1 MNKYEVLGLVG
12 EGNCHLGAYGEVIKC
27 RNKETSEIVAIKKFK
42 ESEDDELVRKTTI
55 REVKMLKLL
64 KQANIVQLRE
74 AFRRKGRLYLV
85 FEFVERNL
93 LEVLEESSHG
103 LSDSMVRSYIYQ
115 LCKAI
120 DYCHRQDVIHRD
132 IKPENLLIS
141 ANHELKLCD
150 FGFAR
155 LMPKA
160 GAMTDYVA
168 TRWYRSPE
176 LLLGSPY
183 SKSVDIWAIGCIMG
197 ELTDGQPLFPG
208 ENEVDQLYLIQKTL
222 GPLIPEQNE
231 AFQKNPRFLGLKFPE
246 IGRPEALE
254 KRYMGKLSRTAL
266 NFMKSL
272 LKLDPRQ
279 RLTASETLQHP
290 YFDPLR
296 QRDETDRPQTSAL
309 MFTRAD
315 SASNKGR
322 AQVTSVEP
330 SKSSNK
336 QPIPAFQKLA
346 TPLSLISREHLQP
359 SPTMSY
365 ETGHSEAGE
374 RAKTRA
380 SPFVSDTHEFDF
392 PRAKRR
398 ETVAKPVEAL
408 HGPLMIDQV
417 STQLELQAEAKGQ
430 RRRYVPDIRGSRPP
444 ACPQAK
450 D

>member
-12 EGNCHLGAYGEVIKC
+12 EGDCYLGAYGEVLKC

-64 KQANIVQLRE
+64 RQENIVQLRE

-93 LEVLEESSHG
+93 LEVLEESSNG
-103 LSDSMVRSYIYQ
+103 IEEAMVRSYIYQ

-120 DYCHRQDVIHRD
+120 DYCHRQEVIHRD

-141 ANHELKLCD
+141 KTHELKLCD

-155 LMPKA
+155 IMPKA

-176 LLLGSPY
+176 LLIGSPY
-183 SKSVDIWAIGCIMG
+183 SKPVDIWAIGCIMG

-208 ENEVDQLYLIQKTL
+208 ENEMDQLYLIQKTL
-222 GPLIPEQNE
+222 GTLTPEQNE

-266 NFMKSL
+266 NFMKSV
-272 LKLDPRQ
+272 LKLDARQ
-279 RLTASETLQHP
+279 RLTSAETLQHP
-290 YFDPLR
+290 YFEPLR
-296 QRDETDRPQTSAL
+296 QGDEAERPQTSAP

-315 SASNKGR
+315 SRGR
-322 AQVTSVEP
+322 MQVSSVEP
-330 SKSSNK
+330 PSKPAFVK
-336 QPIPAFQKLA
+336 AIPSFQKLA
-346 TPLSLISREHLQP
+346 TPASLGKESLMMQP
-359 SPTMSY
+359 PPTSY
-365 ETGHSEAGE
+365 GGGQASTTKEVQ

-380 SPFVSDTHEFDF
+380 SPFVSDPHEFDF
-392 PRAKRR
+392 PRQKSKEAL
-398 ETVAKPVEAL
+398 VKPVEVS
-408 HGPLMIDQV
+408 HGPLVVDQV
-417 STQLELQAEAKGQ
+417 SSK
-430 RRRYVPDIRGSRPP
+430 
-444 ACPQAK
+444 
-450 D
+450 

>member
-12 EGNCHLGAYGEVIKC
+12 EGDCHTGAYGEVLKC
-27 RNKETSEIVAIKKFK
+27 RNRDTSEVVAIKKFK

-64 KQANIVQLRE
+64 RQENIVQLRE

-93 LEVLEESSHG
+93 LEVLEESSNG
-103 LSDSMVRSYIYQ
+103 IEEAMVRSYIYQ

-120 DYCHRQDVIHRD
+120 DYCHRQEVIHRD

-141 ANHELKLCD
+141 TRHELKLCD

-155 LMPKA
+155 IMPKA
-160 GAMTDYVA
+160 GQMTDYVA

-176 LLLGSPY
+176 LLIGSPY
-183 SKSVDIWAIGCIMG
+183 SKPVDIWAIGCIMG

-208 ENEVDQLYLIQKTL
+208 ENEMDQLYLIQKTL
-222 GPLIPEQNE
+222 GPLTPEQNE

-272 LKLDPRQ
+272 LKLDSRL
-279 RLTASETLQHP
+279 RLTAAETLQHP
-290 YFDPLR
+290 YFEPLR
-296 QRDETDRPQTSAL
+296 QGEEAERPQTSAP

-315 SASNKGR
+315 SRGR
-322 AQVTSVEP
+322 TQVSSVEP
-330 SKSSNK
+330 PSKPGFVK
-336 QPIPAFQKLA
+336 AIPSFQKLV
-346 TPLSLISREHLQP
+346 TPSSLVKEPQLMQP
-359 SPTMSY
+359 PPTSY
-365 ETGHSEAGE
+365 GGVQSAAAKEVQ

-380 SPFVSDTHEFDF
+380 SPFVSDPHEFDF
-392 PRAKRR
+392 PRQKSK
-398 ETVAKPVEAL
+398 EVLAKPVEAL
-408 HGPLMIDQV
+408 HAPLVIDQV
-417 STQLELQAEAKGQ
+417 SSK
-430 RRRYVPDIRGSRPP
+430 
-444 ACPQAK
+444 
-450 D
+450 